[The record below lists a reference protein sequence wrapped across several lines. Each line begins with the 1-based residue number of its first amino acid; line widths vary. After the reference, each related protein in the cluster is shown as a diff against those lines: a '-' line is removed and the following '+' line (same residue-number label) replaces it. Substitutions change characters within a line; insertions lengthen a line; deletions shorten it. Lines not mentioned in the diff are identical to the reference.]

1 MAIRSRSDFSRQARF
16 NLNWLRWYQVA
27 TIHHAERVARESNVL
42 STQRRTTMIPQTPED
57 PTDPRHAR
65 RLFLSYLA
73 NSALLANGASL
84 GALSALLG
92 SLPAAALAQ
101 SYDVLRAQTKKNGDI
116 ITAPEDAL
124 DLMDFEPAA
133 KKALPPAHYGYL
145 ATGVDGDL
153 TLRANSADYEKVRI
167 KVKRLVDARK
177 IDTRLKLFGSEYNSP
192 IFLSPISSQG
202 AFHAEA
208 ELAVARAAGKKKW
221 HMILSTVGNSAIAD
235 VAKAHGSPVW
245 LQLYPTDDW
254 NVTAALIKK
263 AEQAGAPAI
272 MLTVDRQGGRNTET
286 LFRLRR
292 QDNRTCVTC
301 HAGGFVNEVSRKPMF
316 SGVDVS
322 HVTNLYGTGM
332 TWDFVKKLQG
342 ATKAKIV
349 LKGIMTPEDAKRAVA
364 AKVDGIL
371 VSNHGGRAEES
382 LQSTIGVLPGIVA
395 AVGGRIPVLVDGGV
409 RRGTDVFKALA
420 LGATAV
426 GVGRPYCWGL
436 AAFGEPGVAA
446 VLNLLDAEFTT
457 IMRQAGALNLKQIG
471 AASVTHPFA

>member
-1 MAIRSRSDFSRQARF
+1 
-16 NLNWLRWYQVA
+16 
-27 TIHHAERVARESNVL
+27 
-42 STQRRTTMIPQTPED
+42 MIPQTPEA
-57 PTDPRHAR
+57 PRTSQHAR

-101 SYDVLRAQTKKNGDI
+101 SYDVLRAQNKKYGDI
-116 ITAPEDAL
+116 IAAPEDAL
-124 DLMDFEPAA
+124 DVLDFEPAA
-133 KKALPPAHYGYL
+133 KKALSPAHYGYL

-153 TLRANSADYEKVRI
+153 TLRANSADYQKIRI
-167 KVKRLVDARK
+167 RVKRLVDTRK
-177 IDTRLKLFGSEYNSP
+177 IDTRLQLFGSQYNSP
-192 IFLSPISSQG
+192 IFLSPVSSQG

-208 ELAVARAAGKKKW
+208 EMAVARAAGKKGW

-254 NVTAALIKK
+254 NVTIALIKK
-263 AEQAGAPAI
+263 AEQAATPVI

-292 QDNRTCVTC
+292 QDNRNCVAC
-301 HAGGFVNEVSRKPMF
+301 HAGGFANEVSRKPMF

-349 LKGIMTPEDAKRAVA
+349 LKGIMTPEDAKRSVQAG
-364 AKVDGIL
+364 VDGIL

-382 LQSTIGVLPGIVA
+382 LQSTIGILPGIVE

-409 RRGTDVFKALA
+409 RRGTDVYKALA

-426 GVGRPYCWGL
+426 GIGRPYCWGL

-446 VLNLLDAEFTT
+446 VLNILDAEFTT

-471 AASVTHPFA
+471 AASVTNPFA